1 MEIMREKEVMRLICQ
16 TVCLRSW
23 TRNLAA
29 YILGIESVKNSYSDL
44 RMRRLMLIA
53 KIMLLSH
60 SESYI
65 F

>member
-23 TRNLAA
+23 TRTSAS

-44 RMRRLMLIA
+44 RKRTLMLTA
-53 KIMLLSH
+53 KIMLLSQ